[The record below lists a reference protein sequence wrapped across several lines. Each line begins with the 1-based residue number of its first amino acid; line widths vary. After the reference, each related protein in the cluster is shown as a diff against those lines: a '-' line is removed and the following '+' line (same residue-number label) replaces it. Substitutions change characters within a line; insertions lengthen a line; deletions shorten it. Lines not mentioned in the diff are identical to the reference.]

1 MDICWSRD
9 LNYNNGIPKS
19 NCQLKIR
26 KIKGCFGSLSFS
38 LSVYDQKFVWG
49 GGAFFAAPGYN
60 RVIKVKILKQI
71 IFISVVSGS
80 LT

>member
-1 MDICWSRD
+1 MFR
-9 LNYNNGIPKS
+9 
-19 NCQLKIR
+19 
-26 KIKGCFGSLSFS
+26 LSFFFTLCFMIKS
-38 LSVYDQKFVWG
+38 SCGG

-71 IFISVVSGS
+71 ILISVVSGS

>member
-1 MDICWSRD
+1 MFR
-9 LNYNNGIPKS
+9 
-19 NCQLKIR
+19 
-26 KIKGCFGSLSFS
+26 LSFFFTLCFMIKS
-38 LSVYDQKFVWG
+38 LCG

-71 IFISVVSGS
+71 ILISVVSGS

>member
-49 GGAFFAAPGYN
+49 GHFLRPLGTIGLS
-60 RVIKVKILKQI
+60 K
-71 IFISVVSGS
+71 
-80 LT
+80 